1 MTFIVFEGGEGSGK
15 STQAERLA
23 AALSSEAREVVLTF
37 EPGDTKLGA
46 QVRDL
51 LLHVDVPVD
60 ARTELLLMLADR
72 AEHVAS
78 VIRPALDRGAI
89 VISDR
94 YSPSTLA
101 YQGVAR
107 GLGVAIVDQ
116 LNAVATGGL
125 EPDVV
130 VVLDVSDEVARRR
143 VPSGRDRLERAGN
156 DFHATVR
163 RAYRDLAPARGW
175 TVIDGA
181 GSADDVEA
189 LVRAAVTP
197 ILP

>member
-130 VVLDVSDEVARRR
+130 VVLDVSDEVAQQR
-143 VPSGRDRLERAGN
+143 VPSGRDRLERAGD

-163 RAYRDLAPARGW
+163 GAYRDLAPARGW
-175 TVIDGA
+175 LVIDGS
-181 GSADDVEA
+181 GPTEDVEA
-189 LVRAAVTP
+189 LVRAAVIP
-197 ILP
+197 VLP

>member
-78 VIRPALDRGAI
+78 IIRPALDRGAI

-125 EPDVV
+125 EPDIV
-130 VVLDVSDEVARRR
+130 VVLDVSDEVAQQR
-143 VPSGRDRLERAGN
+143 VPRGRDRLERAGD
-156 DFHATVR
+156 DFHSTVR

-175 TVIDGA
+175 VVIDA
-181 GSADDVEA
+181 SGSTDDVEA

>member
-1 MTFIVFEGGEGSGK
+1 VTFIVFEGGEGSGK

-23 AALSSEAREVVLTF
+23 ATLSSGAREVVLTF

-60 ARTELLLMLADR
+60 PRTELLLMLADR

-78 VIRPALDRGAI
+78 VIRPALERAAI

-107 GLGVAIVDQ
+107 GLGVAIVDE
-116 LNAVATGGL
+116 LNAIATGGL
-125 EPDVV
+125 EPDAV
-130 VVLDVSDEVARRR
+130 VVLDLSDEVARNR
-143 VPSGRDRLERAGN
+143 VPTARDRLERAGGE
-156 DFHATVR
+156 FHATVR
-163 RAYRDLAPARGW
+163 GAYRDLAPSRGW
-175 TVIDGA
+175 VVIDGS
-181 GSADDVEA
+181 GSIDDVEA
-189 LVRAAVTP
+189 RVRAALAGF
-197 ILP
+197 LP

>member
-1 MTFIVFEGGEGSGK
+1 VTFIVFEGGEGSGK

-130 VVLDVSDEVARRR
+130 VVLDVSEAVAQQR
-143 VPSGRDRLERAGN
+143 VPSGRDRLERAGD

-175 TVIDGA
+175 VVIDG
-181 GSADDVEA
+181 SESTDNVEA

>member
-1 MTFIVFEGGEGSGK
+1 VTFIVFEGGEGSGK

-37 EPGDTKLGA
+37 EPGDTKLGT

-72 AEHVAS
+72 AEHVAT

-94 YSPSTLA
+94 YAPSTLA
-101 YQGVAR
+101 YQGAAR
-107 GLGVAIVDQ
+107 ALGVAIVDQ
-116 LNAVATGGL
+116 LNAIATGGL

-130 VVLDVSDEVARRR
+130 VVLDVSDEVAQRR
-143 VPSGRDRLERAGN
+143 VPNARDRLERAGGE
-156 DFHATVR
+156 FHATVR

-175 TVIDGA
+175 VLIDGS

-189 LVRAAVTP
+189 RVRAALVAF
-197 ILP
+197 LP

>member
-116 LNAVATGGL
+116 LNAVATGEL

-130 VVLDVSDEVARRR
+130 VVLDVSEEVAQQR
-143 VPSGRDRLERAGN
+143 VPSGRDRLERAGE
-156 DFHATVR
+156 DFHAMVR

-175 TVIDGA
+175 LVIDGS
-181 GSADDVEA
+181 GSTDDVEA
-189 LVRAAVTP
+189 LVRAAVSP

>member
-1 MTFIVFEGGEGSGK
+1 M
-15 STQAERLA
+15 
-23 AALSSEAREVVLTF
+23 SSEAREVVLTF

-125 EPDVV
+125 EPDMV
-130 VVLDVSDEVARRR
+130 VVLDVSDEVAQQR
-143 VPSGRDRLERAGN
+143 VPSARDRLERAGN
-156 DFHATVR
+156 DFHAMVR
-163 RAYRDLAPARGW
+163 SAYRDLAPARGW
-175 TVIDGA
+175 VVIDGT
-181 GSADDVEA
+181 GSSDEVEA
-189 LVRAAVTP
+189 RVRAAVTP

>member
-1 MTFIVFEGGEGSGK
+1 VTFIVFEGGEGSGK

-23 AALSSEAREVVLTF
+23 ATLSSGVREVVLTF

-60 ARTELLLMLADR
+60 PRTELLLMLADR

-78 VIRPALDRGAI
+78 VIRPALERGAI

-116 LNAVATGGL
+116 LNAIATGGL
-125 EPDVV
+125 EPDAV
-130 VVLDVSDEVARRR
+130 VVLDLPDEVARSR
-143 VPSGRDRLERAGN
+143 VPNARDRLERAGGE
-156 DFHATVR
+156 FHATVR
-163 RAYRDLAPARGW
+163 GAYRDLAPARGW
-175 TVIDGA
+175 VLIDGS
-181 GSADDVEA
+181 GSTDDTEA
-189 LVRAAVTP
+189 RVRAALAGF
-197 ILP
+197 LP

>member
-46 QVRDL
+46 QVREL

-116 LNAVATGGL
+116 LNAVATAGL
-125 EPDVV
+125 EPDIV
-130 VVLDVSDEVARRR
+130 VVLDVSDEVAQQR
-143 VPSGRDRLERAGN
+143 VPSGRDRLERAGD

-175 TVIDGA
+175 VVLDGS

-189 LVRAAVTP
+189 IVRAAVSP

>member
-15 STQAERLA
+15 STQAERLG

-78 VIRPALDRGAI
+78 VIRPALDRGAV

-107 GLGVAIVDQ
+107 DLGVAIVDQ
-116 LNAVATGGL
+116 LNTIATGGL

-130 VVLDVSDEVARRR
+130 VVLDVSEDAARQR
-143 VPSGRDRLERAGN
+143 VPRGRDRMERAG
-156 DFHATVR
+156 DEFHATVR
-163 RAYRDLAPARGW
+163 RAYRELAPARGW
-175 TVIDGA
+175 LVIDGS
-181 GSADDVEA
+181 GSPDDVETR
-189 LVRAAVTP
+189 VRTAIAP